1 MNEISSMVISH
12 KKATI
17 AEMESAWNQSAED
30 LMKKLYDDEHVYE
43 CVILKTCNRAEVYIV
58 SEKGSSSLFR
68 FAKDLGVSSNIVEFY
83 DNDES
88 VLHLLRLA
96 CGLESMI
103 VGEDQIL
110 GQIKGAYSLAVKHRT
125 IGKILDTAFTKAIQ
139 VGKRARTETMINK
152 GSVSIGSAAVELAE
166 DCLGGLD
173 GKKIL
178 VVGVGEMGVLVAK
191 ALADKDL
198 EGIYISNRTFQKAK
212 DLAYELGGEAIQFD
226 DMPAYLDK
234 ADVVISATG
243 APHYVITK
251 DKVEAAMKTRNGKPL
266 FLVDI
271 ANPRD
276 IEESVGEIENV
287 TLCNIDNL
295 SVISKKTLETRK
307 NEAVKVMAIIEEE
320 TELLKKQF
328 KHRKADRLISEL
340 YRNVYAIRE
349 EEKEKAVTK
358 LSVRHTIGDYEQ
370 NVLEKLTH
378 AIANQVL
385 AEPTKMLRYAAEQD
399 DDRLLEAV
407 AEIFGI
413 DHIPVQKEKAV
424 FDDED
429 GEKTDVPE
437 EKRAE
442 GLKCACPPSD
452 GQ

>member
-1 MNEISSMVISH
+1 
-12 KKATI
+12 
-17 AEMESAWNQSAED
+17 
-30 LMKKLYDDEHVYE
+30 
-43 CVILKTCNRAEVYIV
+43 
-58 SEKGSSSLFR
+58 
-68 FAKDLGVSSNIVEFY
+68 
-83 DNDES
+83 
-88 VLHLLRLA
+88 
-96 CGLESMI
+96 
-103 VGEDQIL
+103 
-110 GQIKGAYSLAVKHRT
+110 
-125 IGKILDTAFTKAIQ
+125 
-139 VGKRARTETMINK
+139 
-152 GSVSIGSAAVELAE
+152 
-166 DCLGGLD
+166 
-173 GKKIL
+173 
-178 VVGVGEMGVLVAK
+178 
-191 ALADKDL
+191 
-198 EGIYISNRTFQKAK
+198 
-212 DLAYELGGEAIQFD
+212 
-226 DMPAYLDK
+226 
-234 ADVVISATG
+234 
-243 APHYVITK
+243 
-251 DKVEAAMKTRNGKPL
+251 
-266 FLVDI
+266 
-271 ANPRD
+271 
-276 IEESVGEIENV
+276 
-287 TLCNIDNL
+287 
-295 SVISKKTLETRK
+295 
-307 NEAVKVMAIIEEE
+307 MAIIEEE